1 MHLNIRELHVN
12 IGMGV
17 TGSPHREEVETL
29 RKRAG
34 DFLALAREALGMGS
48 IDVSCFLSEQAAQLH
63 VKSVLLEEVGDY
75 PRTHSIRNLLAE
87 VSRSFGEE
95 EIGAFLHRNR
105 VRLIALEDAYII
117 ARYTPARY
125 TREDA
130 EDLLS
135 IAEET
140 IEVTSRE
147 GKR

>member
-1 MHLNIRELHVN
+1 MHLNICELHVN
-12 IGMGV
+12 IVMGV

-34 DFLALAREALGMGS
+34 DFLALTGEALGMGS
-48 IDVSCFLSEQAAQLH
+48 YDVSCFLSEQAAQLH

-75 PRTHSIRNLLAE
+75 PRAHSIRNLLAE

-95 EIGAFLHRNR
+95 EIEVFLQRNR
-105 VRLIALEDAYII
+105 VRMIALEDAYII
-117 ARYTPARY
+117 ARYAPARY

-140 IEVTSRE
+140 IKVASRE
-147 GKR
+147 RKG